1 MKKIRS
7 QTYSSS
13 ILSLKKNE
21 AIILRRHRY
30 QEEKMV
36 LDIHSKFWS
45 LGYGDFPENS
55 LYFWSNKKWNE
66 VKGQILLYLSPF
78 SIIKWKIRKGNL
90 KWIYLLSQTNL
101 EKATQIESK
110 IISPFQSHFL
120 PLIKS
125 SSSLLAFIEKQHG
138 IHPNLKSE
146 SHVEGLLRKTIQKRF
161 MISENIKS
169 LVKENYNYSYVSRQF
184 KKSYDISPVK
194 YRNQLRLIQ
203 ASHELLFS
211 DESIL
216 EIANKIGLTDSKF
229 FYNQFKT
236 ILGTNPSKFL
246 IHKKKFTKPA

>member
-1 MKKIRS
+1 MKKIKS
-7 QTYSSS
+7 QSYSSS

-30 QEEKMV
+30 QEEKIV

-55 LYFWSNKKWNE
+55 IFFWSNKKWNE

-78 SIIKWKIRKGNL
+78 SIIKWKIRKGSL
-90 KWIYLLSQTNL
+90 KWIYLLSQTSVD
-101 EKATQIESK
+101 KATQIESK
-110 IISPFQSHFL
+110 IISPFESHFL

-125 SSSLLAFIEKQHG
+125 SSTLLSFIENQLG
-138 IHPNLKSE
+138 TNPNLRSKN
-146 SHVEGLLRKTIQKRF
+146 HVEGLLKKSIQKRF

-169 LVKENYNYSYVSRQF
+169 LVKENHNYSYVSRQF
-184 KKSYDISPVK
+184 KKSYDISPVR

-216 EIANKIGLTDSKF
+216 EIANKIGLNDSKF
-229 FYNQFKT
+229 FYSQFKT
-236 ILGTNPSKFL
+236 ILGANPSKFL
-246 IHKKKFTKPA
+246 IQNKR